1 MVKDPFL
8 VICIFFLHPEDLSF
22 SPGFNYPM
30 FEDAILELFC
40 LLIASFHELN
50 SGNFHNYSFYLL
62 KLFKTKQS
70 SHISPEFLTFLQ

>member
-70 SHISPEFLTFLQ
+70 SHISPEFLTFLK